1 MSAPPQA
8 GRAAEDERWMAAALR
23 YGRRGMGLAA
33 PNPAVGALI
42 LRDGVVVGRG
52 ATAPGGRPHAER
64 IAIDEAGEAARGA
77 TLYVTLEPCSHFGAT
92 PPCAEAIV
100 AAGISRVV
108 CALEDPDS
116 RVAGSG
122 LAMLRAAGIELSLG
136 PGAEAARRDHR
147 GHILR
152 VLEGRPM
159 TTLKLART
167 ADGFAAGDEYD
178 SRLAITGEAA
188 NLQVQVMR
196 SLHDAIM
203 VGIGTARDDDPLLTV
218 RLPGLDSR
226 PLRVVLDSHLGLP
239 LQSRLCATAGEFATL
254 VIATGAAAAEREA
267 ALTARGVEVERVDAD
282 SSGRV
287 DLGEALRLLARR
299 GLTRVFSEGGPRV
312 GARLIAAGLA
322 DEVALLTAL
331 KPLGRPG
338 LPALDARALAVLN
351 DPTRYREI
359 ETAIYGADTLRRL
372 ERLG

>member
-1 MSAPPQA
+1 MSAPPVA

-23 YGRRGMGLAA
+23 YGRRGMGLTA
-33 PNPAVGALI
+33 PNPSVGALL
-42 LRDGVVVGRG
+42 LRGGVVVGRG
-52 ATAPGGRPHAER
+52 VTAPGGRPHAER
-64 IAIDEAGEAARGA
+64 IAIDEAGGAARGA

-116 RVAGSG
+116 RVGGSG
-122 LAMLRAAGIELSLG
+122 LARLRAAGIELSVG
-136 PGAEAARRDHR
+136 PGAETARRDHR

-152 VLEGRPM
+152 VVEGRPM

-178 SRLAITGEAA
+178 PRLAITGEAA

-203 VGIGTARDDDPLLTV
+203 VGIGTAREDDPLLTV

-226 PLRVVLDSHLGLP
+226 PLRVILDSHLDLP
-239 LQSRLCATAGEFATL
+239 LRSRLCETAREFATL
-254 VIATGAAAAEREA
+254 VIATRAAPAEREA
-267 ALTARGVEVERVDAD
+267 ALAARGVEVARVEAD
-282 SSGRV
+282 SSGHV
-287 DLGEALRLLARR
+287 DLAEALRLLGRR

-312 GARLIAAGLA
+312 GARLIMAGLA
-322 DEVALLTAL
+322 DEVVLLTAL

-338 LPALDARALAVLN
+338 RPALDAPALAVLN
-351 DPTRYREI
+351 DSARYREI
-359 ETAIYGADTLRRL
+359 ETAVYGADSLRRL
-372 ERLG
+372 ERRG

>member
-1 MSAPPQA
+1 
-8 GRAAEDERWMAAALR
+8 MAAALR

-33 PNPAVGALI
+33 PNPSVGALL

-52 ATAPGGRPHAER
+52 VTAPGGRPHAER

-122 LAMLRAAGIELSLG
+122 LARLRAAGIETSVG

-152 VLEGRPM
+152 VVEGRPM

-188 NLQVQVMR
+188 NLHVQVMR

-203 VGIGTARDDDPLLTV
+203 VGIGTAREDDPLLTV

-226 PLRVVLDSHLGLP
+226 PLRVILDSHLGLP

-254 VIATGAAAAEREA
+254 VIATRAAATEREA
-267 ALTARGVEVERVDAD
+267 ALSARRVEVARVDAD
-282 SSGRV
+282 SSGHV
-287 DLGEALRLLARR
+287 DLIEALRLLARR

-312 GARLIAAGLA
+312 GARLIASGLA
-322 DEVALLTAL
+322 DEVVLLTAL

-351 DPTRYREI
+351 DSARYREI
-359 ETAIYGADTLRRL
+359 ETAVYGADSLRRL

>member
-1 MSAPPQA
+1 MSAPPEA
-8 GRAAEDERWMAAALR
+8 GRAGEDERWMAAALR

-33 PNPAVGALI
+33 PNPSVGALL

-52 ATAPGGRPHAER
+52 VTAPGGRPHAER

-122 LAMLRAAGIELSLG
+122 LARLRAAGIETSVG

-152 VLEGRPM
+152 VVEGRPM

-188 NLQVQVMR
+188 NLHVQVMR

-203 VGIGTARDDDPLLTV
+203 VGIGTAREDDPLLTV

-226 PLRVVLDSHLGLP
+226 PLRVILDSHLGLP

-254 VIATGAAAAEREA
+254 VIATRAAATEREA
-267 ALTARGVEVERVDAD
+267 ALSARRVEVARVDAD
-282 SSGRV
+282 SSGHV
-287 DLGEALRLLARR
+287 DLNEALRLLARR

-312 GARLIAAGLA
+312 GARLIALGLA
-322 DEVALLTAL
+322 DEVVLLTAL

-351 DPTRYREI
+351 DSARYREI
-359 ETAIYGADTLRRL
+359 EAAVYGADTLRRL